1 MRPLL
6 AVTGHQPGT
15 VRFFAYVRLDPGIT
29 LQRCRR
35 YLHNLLRLST
45 ERVNTHT
52 PPLRLP
58 SAVSS
63 SGTPVAMVKPM
74 TTLDDLL
81 NPRSIAIVGAS
92 DDPARIGG
100 RPLSHMIKQRFAGG
114 IYPVNPRHDTVQGLR
129 AYPTLGDIDGEVD
142 FVLVA
147 VPAPMVAE
155 QVRAA
160 AAKKARTV
168 MVVSSGFAEAGPDG
182 GLMQDE
188 LSAIAAETGIRIIG
202 PNCLGAFNSE
212 TRFYPTF
219 STSID
224 RATPHPGGI
233 SIASQSGAYGS
244 HIYMA
249 AHMRGLGIR
258 YWLTTGNEADLHVA
272 EAIRL
277 LAGRDDVHTIMAY
290 AESIKNGPMLVEA
303 LEIARANRTPVIFMK
318 VGRSKVGMAAARSH
332 TASLA
337 GEDAIYD
344 VVLRQHGAWRVQ
356 STEEMLDIAY
366 ACRPRIYPAGKRL
379 GLVTISGGAGVLM
392 ADAAADHGL
401 DVRPMPE
408 DAQTE
413 LKQILPFASP
423 RNPVDVT
430 AQFFNDLSLV
440 PRFTQAMLDRGGYD
454 ALIGFWTL
462 VAGSA
467 DLGDPLLGHLT
478 RTMKH
483 YRDRLFLH
491 VMLAS
496 EEIRKRY
503 DDAGFPSF
511 EDPTRAIVA
520 MAAMMSFG
528 EAFAKGRA
536 TLPDIPDLAPLPE
549 GKLDEREAKVVLGA
563 AGLAVVDDRLATSGP
578 AAVAAASEFGAP
590 VAMKVASSDILHK
603 TEAGGVRL
611 DVPAQHAAAAYD
623 DIVTSARAY
632 APSAAIDGVLV
643 SPMVTGGVEC
653 ILGART
659 DPVFG
664 PVVLFGL
671 GGIFTVVLKD
681 VSFRRAPIGE
691 EDAREMIEELKGV
704 ALLKGM
710 RGGPAADLDALSR
723 AISRLSLFAA
733 AHGDAID
740 SVEINPLRANS
751 DGCLALDA
759 LIVKKGG

>member
-1 MRPLL
+1 
-6 AVTGHQPGT
+6 
-15 VRFFAYVRLDPGIT
+15 
-29 LQRCRR
+29 
-35 YLHNLLRLST
+35 
-45 ERVNTHT
+45 
-52 PPLRLP
+52 
-58 SAVSS
+58 
-63 SGTPVAMVKPM
+63 M

-92 DDPARIGG
+92 DDPTRIGG
-100 RPLSHMIKQRFAGG
+100 RPLGYMISQRFAGG
-114 IYPVNPRHDTVQGLR
+114 IYPVNPRRDTVQGLR
-129 AYPTLGDIDGEVD
+129 AYPTLGDIDDDVD

-160 AAKKARTV
+160 AAKKARAV
-168 MVVSSGFAEAGPDG
+168 MIFSSGFAETGPDG
-182 GLMQDE
+182 AAMQDE
-188 LSAIAAETGIRIIG
+188 LTAIARETGVRIIG
-202 PNCLGAFNSE
+202 PNCLGAFNSGN
-212 TRFYPTF
+212 RFYPTF
-219 STSID
+219 STTID
-224 RATPHPGGI
+224 RAIPHPGGI

-249 AHMRGLGIR
+249 SHMRGLGIR

-277 LAGRDDVHTIMAY
+277 LAARDDVHTIMAY
-290 AESIKNGPMLVEA
+290 AESIKDGPMLAEA

-318 VGRSKVGMAAARSH
+318 VGRSKVGAQAARSH

-344 VVLRQHGAWRVQ
+344 AVLRQHGAWRVG

-392 ADAAADHGL
+392 ADAAADYGL
-401 DVRPMPE
+401 DVAPMPE
-408 DAQTE
+408 DTEKE

-462 VAGSA
+462 VAGSPV
-467 DLGDPLLGHLT
+467 LGDPLLGHLT
-478 RTMKH
+478 KTMEN

-496 EEIRKRY
+496 EEMCRRY

-520 MAAMMSFG
+520 MAAVMAFG
-528 EAFAKGRA
+528 EAFAKGTA
-536 TLPDIPDLAPLPE
+536 AVPDVPDFAPLPE
-549 GKLDEREAKVVLGA
+549 GTLDEGEAKAVL
-563 AGLAVVDDRLATSGP
+563 
-578 AAVAAASEFGAP
+578 AAAANEFGAP
-590 VAMKVASSDILHK
+590 VAMKIASPDILHK
-603 TEAGGVRL
+603 TEAGGVKL
-611 DVPAQHAAAAYD
+611 DVPAENAAAAYD
-623 DIVTSARAY
+623 AIVTSAQAY
-632 APSAAIDGVLV
+632 FPAAAINGVLV

-671 GGIFTVVLKD
+671 GGIFTETLKD
-681 VSFRRAPIGE
+681 VSFRRAPFGE
-691 EDAREMIEELKGV
+691 ETGREMIEELKGV
-704 ALLKGM
+704 ALLKGA
-710 RGGPAADLDALSR
+710 RGRPGADLARCRGRSRACRCSPPPMATLSR
-723 AISRLSLFAA
+723 ASKSIRSAPSSTVAWRWT
-733 AHGDAID
+733 
-740 SVEINPLRANS
+740 R
-751 DGCLALDA
+751 
-759 LIVKKGG
+759 